1 MTTSPVCSPASA
13 AGLFFSTAA
22 TLTPGCE
29 GEGEASAAGTTPCQ
43 VLLATAEPS
52 SVAATFITL
61 STGMAKPMPWAPA
74 RTATLMPIISPSMF
88 NSGPPELPGLM
99 LASVWIRSS

>member
-1 MTTSPVCSPASA
+1 MTTSPAFRPASA

-22 TLTPGCE
+22 SFIPERDAG
-29 GEGEASAAGTTPCQ
+29 ASGASTTPCQ
-43 VLLATAEPS
+43 ALPPATEPS
-52 SVAATFITL
+52 SVAATFMAL

-88 NSGPPELPGLM
+88 SSGPPELPGLM